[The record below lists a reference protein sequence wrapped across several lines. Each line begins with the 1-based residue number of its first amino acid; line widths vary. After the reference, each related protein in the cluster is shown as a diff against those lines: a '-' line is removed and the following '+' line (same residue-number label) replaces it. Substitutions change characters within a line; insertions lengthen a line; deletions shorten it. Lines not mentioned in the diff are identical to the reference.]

1 LTALQQ
7 KNELKIKLEELSKKL
22 SVEEENVKIQRK
34 QQEKEE
40 KILKDI
46 EQDYE
51 YKKKAIDENKKW
63 SVGTI

>member
-7 KNELKIKLEELSKKL
+7 KNELKIKLEELSKQL

-34 QQEKEE
+34 QQEKEG

-63 SVGTI
+63 SVGTF

>member
-34 QQEKEE
+34 QQEK
-40 KILKDI
+40 ILKDI

>member
-1 LTALQQ
+1 
-7 KNELKIKLEELSKKL
+7 LKIKLEEHFKQLSI
-22 SVEEENVKIQRK
+22 EEENIKNQRK
-34 QQEKEE
+34 EQEKEE
-40 KILKDI
+40 KIIMEI